1 MGNGKSAKA
10 EDVTKVVAEFDMDA
24 AMDALLPLDRALLG
38 SILGTAAAME
48 SDIVGL
54 SPKVA
59 CEAMRH
65 IEEDLTFADILGAID
80 RLGQIE
86 VTIPLEGGGSLRANM
101 ALAVGAIT
109 DADGEIEVVL
119 LAVPARVGEAL

>member
-24 AMDALLPLDRALLG
+24 TMDALPPLDRALLG

-48 SDIVGL
+48 TDIVGL
-54 SPKVA
+54 SLEVA

-65 IEEDLTFADILGAID
+65 IAEDLTFADILGAID
-80 RLGQIE
+80 RLGRIE
-86 VTIPLEGGGSLRANM
+86 VTIPLEEGGALRSNM
-101 ALAVGAIT
+101 VLAVGAIT
-109 DADGEIEVVL
+109 DAAGEVEVVL
-119 LAVPARVGEAL
+119 LAVPARVGESL